1 MSLGVK
7 FNSYIII
14 KKLILT
20 LVYFSLL
27 VSCSTETDSKPNII
41 IILADDAG
49 YSDFGFMGSDEIKTP
64 NLDQLAFDGVTFNNA
79 YVSAS
84 VCSPSRAGLLTGM
97 YQQRFGHE
105 CNLDSDVNN
114 SFDPNQITIAE
125 ALKTQGYNTGLI
137 GKWHLGDKTQNH
149 PLKNGF
155 DYFWGFI
162 SGARNYFYDPNEEF
176 RNSIRNVVENYT
188 QTKFDGYLTDVLGD
202 KAIGF
207 INKNHQSNNPF
218 FLFLSFNAP
227 HTPMHAKDDVLEKFK
242 DNPRQVYA
250 SMMWSMDEA
259 IGNVVEALKENDQ
272 YDNTIIYFLS
282 DNGAAMSND
291 ASPFPFKGWKGN
303 QYEGG
308 IKTPMIMT
316 WKNKIKSNTQF
327 DGFISA
333 LDIFKTSLEASN
345 VNKEYMI
352 NADGKNIMNYL
363 NDNNI
368 KNENLFWRKDKMA
381 TVRSGDYKLIRL
393 NDTSTVLYNIKKNY
407 FEDFDLKINESQVHD
422 SLLKL
427 LSSWENTLI
436 DPNWIENKNWNIVT
450 EMIYEDLMANR
461 DIRALSP
468 KDLNNSIK

>member
-49 YSDFGFMGSDEIKTP
+49 FSDFGFMGSDEIKTP
-64 NLDQLAFDGVTFNNA
+64 NLDQLALDGITFNNA

-333 LDIFKTSLEASN
+333 LDIFKTSLEASS
-345 VNKEYMI
+345 VNKAYMI

-381 TVRSGDYKLIRL
+381 TVRSGKYKLIRL
-393 NDTSTVLYNIKKNY
+393 NDTSTVLYNIENNY
-407 FEDFDLKINESQVHD
+407 FEDIDLKMKELYVHD
-422 SLLKL
+422 SLLNM
-427 LSSWENTLI
+427 LSKWEMSLI
-436 DPNWIENKNWNIVT
+436 EPNWIENKNWNVVT
-450 EMIYEDLMANR
+450 EMIYQDLMANR
-461 DIRALSP
+461 DIRAVSP
-468 KDLNNSIK
+468 RDIN

>member
-1 MSLGVK
+1 MK
-7 FNSYIII
+7 R
-14 KKLILT
+14 LILS
-20 LVYFSLL
+20 LVCFSILF
-27 VSCSTETDSKPNII
+27 SCSIEYDSKPNII

-64 NLDQLAFDGVTFNNA
+64 NIDQLALDGVTFNNA

-125 ALKTQGYNTGLI
+125 ALKTEGYNTGLI

-162 SGARNYFYDPNEEF
+162 SGARNYFYDPNEKS
-176 RNSIRNVVENYT
+176 RNSIRNVVENYSET
-188 QTKFDGYLTDVLGD
+188 NFEGYLTDVLGN
-202 KAIGF
+202 KAVNF
-207 INKNHQSNNPF
+207 IDKNHQSNTPF

-227 HTPMHAKDDVLEKFK
+227 HTPMQAKNEVLEKFK
-242 DNPRQVYA
+242 DNPRRVYA
-250 SMMWSMDEA
+250 SMMWSMDES
-259 IGNVVEALKENDQ
+259 IGNVIDVLKENNQ

-345 VNKEYMI
+345 VDKEFMM

-381 TVRSGDYKLIRL
+381 TVRSGNYKLIRL

-407 FEDFDLKINESQVHD
+407 FEDENLKSKQSKIHD
-422 SLLKL
+422 SLLIL
-427 LSSWENTLI
+427 LSDWEKRLI
-436 DPNWIENKNWNIVT
+436 NPNWIENNNWNIVT
-450 EMIYEDLMANR
+450 EMIYQDLIGNK

-468 KDLNNSIK
+468 RDLN

>member
-1 MSLGVK
+1 M
-7 FNSYIII
+7 
-14 KKLILT
+14 KKLALFFVCILT
-20 LVYFSLL
+20 LI
-27 VSCSTETDSKPNII
+27 SCSSINDSKPNII

-64 NLDQLAFDGVTFNNA
+64 NLNQLALDGVIFNNA

-114 SFDPNQITIAE
+114 SFDPNQVTIAE
-125 ALKTQGYNTGLI
+125 ALKTEGYTTGLV

-162 SGARNYFYDPNEEF
+162 SGARNYFYDPNEVN
-176 RNSIRNVVENYT
+176 RNSIRNVVENYS
-188 QTKFDGYLTDVLGD
+188 QTNFEGYLTDVLGE
-202 KAIGF
+202 KAIRF
-207 INKNHQSNNPF
+207 IDKNNQSNNPF

-227 HTPMHAKDDVLEKFK
+227 HTPMQAKEEVLEKFK

-259 IGNVVEALKENDQ
+259 IGHVIDALKENNQ

-282 DNGAAMSND
+282 DNGAAMSNN
-291 ASPFPFKGWKGN
+291 ASPFPYKGWKGN
-303 QYEGG
+303 QFEGG

-333 LDIFKTSLEASN
+333 LDIFKTSLEVSN
-345 VNKEYMI
+345 VKDDLMA

-363 NDNNI
+363 NDNTI
-368 KNENLFWRKDKMA
+368 QNENLFWRKDKMA
-381 TVRSGDYKLIRL
+381 TVRSGNYKLIKL
-393 NDTSTVLYNIKKNY
+393 NDTSTVLYNIENNY
-407 FEDFDLKINESQVHD
+407 FEDLDLKLKEPTVHD
-422 SLLKL
+422 SLFKL
-427 LSSWENTLI
+427 LLAWEDRLI
-436 DPNWIENKNWNIVT
+436 DPNWIENKDWNIVT
-450 EMIYEDLMANR
+450 EMIYEDLMANK
-461 DIRALSP
+461 DIRAVSP
-468 KDLNNSIK
+468 KDLN

>member
-1 MSLGVK
+1 M
-7 FNSYIII
+7 
-14 KKLILT
+14 KKLALFFVCILT
-20 LVYFSLL
+20 LI
-27 VSCSTETDSKPNII
+27 SCSSINDSKPNII

-64 NLDQLAFDGVTFNNA
+64 NLDQLALDGVTFNNA

-105 CNLDSDVNN
+105 CNLDSDVNT

-125 ALKTQGYNTGLI
+125 ALKTEGYTTGLI

-162 SGARNYFYDPNEEF
+162 SGARNYFYDPNEVN
-176 RNSIRNVVENYT
+176 RNSIRNVVENYS
-188 QTKFDGYLTDVLGD
+188 QTNFEGYLTDVLGE
-202 KAIGF
+202 KAISF
-207 INKNHQSNNPF
+207 IDKNNQSNNPF

-227 HTPMHAKDDVLEKFK
+227 HTPMQAKEEVLEKFK
-242 DNPRQVYA
+242 NNPRQVYA

-259 IGNVVEALKENDQ
+259 IGHVIDALKENNQ

-282 DNGAAMSND
+282 DNGAAMSNN
-291 ASPFPFKGWKGN
+291 ASPFPYKGWKGN
-303 QYEGG
+303 QFEGG
-308 IKTPMIMT
+308 IKTPMIMS

-333 LDIFKTSLEASN
+333 LDIFKTSLEVSN
-345 VNKEYMI
+345 VNDDLMA

-363 NDNNI
+363 NDNTIQN
-368 KNENLFWRKDKMA
+368 KNLFWRKDKMA
-381 TVRSGDYKLIRL
+381 TVRSGNYKLIRL
-393 NDTSTVLYNIKKNY
+393 NDTSTVLYNIENNY
-407 FEDFDLKINESQVHD
+407 FEDLDLKLKEPSVHD
-422 SLLKL
+422 SLFKL
-427 LSSWENTLI
+427 LLAWEDRLI
-436 DPNWIENKNWNIVT
+436 DPNWIENKDWNIVT
-450 EMIYEDLMANR
+450 EMIYEDLMANK
-461 DIRALSP
+461 DIRAVSP
-468 KDLNNSIK
+468 KDLN

>member
-1 MSLGVK
+1 ME
-7 FNSYIII
+7 
-14 KKLILT
+14 KLILI
-20 LVYFSLL
+20 FGCISILL
-27 VSCSTETDSKPNII
+27 SCSSKTDSKPNVI

-64 NLDQLAFDGVTFNNA
+64 NLDQLALDGVTFNNA

-125 ALKTQGYNTGLI
+125 ALKTEGYSTGLI
-137 GKWHLGDKTQNH
+137 GKWHLGDKKQNH
-149 PLKNGF
+149 PLNNGF

-162 SGARNYFYDPNEEF
+162 SGARNYFYDPNEVN
-176 RNSIRNVVENYT
+176 RNSIRNVVENYS
-188 QTKFDGYLTDVLGD
+188 QTNFDGYLTDVLGD
-202 KAIGF
+202 KAISF
-207 INKNHQSNNPF
+207 IDKNYQSNNPF

-227 HTPMHAKDDVLEKFK
+227 HTPMHAKKEVLEKFK
-242 DNPRQVYA
+242 DNPRKVYA

-259 IGNVVEALKENDQ
+259 IGNVIESLKENKQ

-333 LDIFKTSLEASN
+333 LDIFKTSLEVSN
-345 VNKEYMI
+345 VNKDLMI
-352 NADGKNIMNYL
+352 KADGKNIMNNL
-363 NDNNI
+363 NNNI
-368 KNENLFWRKDKMA
+368 ITNENLFWRKDKMA
-381 TVRSGDYKLIRL
+381 TVRSGNYKLIRL
-393 NDTSTVLYNIKKNY
+393 NDTSTVLYNIENNY
-407 FEDFDLKINESQVHD
+407 FEDIDLKMKELYVHD
-422 SLLKL
+422 SLLNM
-427 LSSWENTLI
+427 LSKWEMSLI
-436 DPNWIENKNWNIVT
+436 EPNWIENKNWNVVT
-450 EMIYEDLMANR
+450 EMIYQDLMANR
-461 DIRALSP
+461 DIRAVSP
-468 KDLNNSIK
+468 RDIN

>member
-1 MSLGVK
+1 MK
-7 FNSYIII
+7 R
-14 KKLILT
+14 LIL
-20 LVYFSLL
+20 LFVFISIL
-27 VSCSTETDSKPNII
+27 VSCSSKTDSIPNII

-64 NLDQLAFDGVTFNNA
+64 NLDQLALDGVTFNNA

-259 IGNVVEALKENDQ
+259 IGNVVKALKENNQ

-316 WKNKIKSNTQF
+316 WKNKIKSNTHF

-333 LDIFKTSLEASN
+333 LDIYKTSLEASK
-345 VNKEYMI
+345 VNNEYMI

-381 TVRSGDYKLIRL
+381 TVRSGNYKLIRL
-393 NDTSTVLYNIKKNY
+393 NDTSTVLYNIEKNY
-407 FEDFDLKINESQVHD
+407 FEDFDLKLKEPKVHD
-422 SLLKL
+422 SLFSL
-427 LSSWENTLI
+427 LSKWENRLI
-436 DPNWIENKNWNIVT
+436 NPNWIENKNWNIIT
-450 EMIYEDLMANR
+450 EMIYEDLMANS
-461 DIRALSP
+461 DIRAVSP
-468 KDLNNSIK
+468 KDLN

>member
-1 MSLGVK
+1 M
-7 FNSYIII
+7 
-14 KKLILT
+14 KKLALFFVCILT
-20 LVYFSLL
+20 LI
-27 VSCSTETDSKPNII
+27 SCSSINDSKPNII

-64 NLDQLAFDGVTFNNA
+64 NLDQLALDGVTFNNA

-105 CNLDSDVNN
+105 CNLDSDVNT

-125 ALKTQGYNTGLI
+125 ALKTEGYTTGLI

-162 SGARNYFYDPNEEF
+162 SGARNYFYDPNEVN
-176 RNSIRNVVENYT
+176 RNSIRNVVENYS
-188 QTKFDGYLTDVLGD
+188 QTNFEGYLTDVLGE
-202 KAIGF
+202 KAISF
-207 INKNHQSNNPF
+207 IDKNNQSNNPF

-227 HTPMHAKDDVLEKFK
+227 HTPMQAKEEVLEKFK
-242 DNPRQVYA
+242 NNPRQVYA

-259 IGNVVEALKENDQ
+259 IGHVIDALKENNQ

-282 DNGAAMSND
+282 DNGAAMSNN
-291 ASPFPFKGWKGN
+291 ASPFPYKGWKGN
-303 QYEGG
+303 QFEGG

-333 LDIFKTSLEASN
+333 LDIFKTSLEVSN
-345 VNKEYMI
+345 VNDDLMA

-363 NDNNI
+363 NDNTIQN
-368 KNENLFWRKDKMA
+368 KNLFWRKDKMA
-381 TVRSGDYKLIRL
+381 TVRSGNYKLIRL
-393 NDTSTVLYNIKKNY
+393 NDTSTVLYNIENNY
-407 FEDFDLKINESQVHD
+407 FEDLDLKLKEPSVHD
-422 SLLKL
+422 SLFKL
-427 LSSWENTLI
+427 LLAWEDRLI
-436 DPNWIENKNWNIVT
+436 DPNWIENKDWNIVT
-450 EMIYEDLMANR
+450 EMIYEDLMANK
-461 DIRALSP
+461 DIRAVSP
-468 KDLNNSIK
+468 KDLN

>member
-1 MSLGVK
+1 M
-7 FNSYIII
+7 
-14 KKLILT
+14 KKITLI
-20 LVYFSLL
+20 FGCISILL
-27 VSCSTETDSKPNII
+27 SCSSKTDSKPNVI

-64 NLDQLAFDGVTFNNA
+64 NLDQLALDGVTFNNA

-125 ALKTQGYNTGLI
+125 ALKTEGYSTGLI
-137 GKWHLGDKTQNH
+137 GKWHLGDKKQNH
-149 PLKNGF
+149 PLNNGF

-162 SGARNYFYDPNEEF
+162 SGARNYFYDPNEVN
-176 RNSIRNVVENYT
+176 RNSIRNVVENYS
-188 QTKFDGYLTDVLGD
+188 QTNFDGYLTDVLGD
-202 KAIGF
+202 KAINF
-207 INKNHQSNNPF
+207 IDKNYQSNNPF

-227 HTPMHAKDDVLEKFK
+227 HTPMHAKKEVLEKFK
-242 DNPRQVYA
+242 DNPRKVYA

-259 IGNVVEALKENDQ
+259 IGNVIESLKENNQ

-333 LDIFKTSLEASN
+333 LDIFKTSLEVSN
-345 VNKEYMI
+345 VNKDLMI
-352 NADGKNIMNYL
+352 KADGKNIMNHL
-363 NDNNI
+363 NDNTI
-368 KNENLFWRKDKMA
+368 TNENLFWRKDKMA
-381 TVRSGDYKLIRL
+381 TVRSGNYKLIRL
-393 NDTSTVLYNIKKNY
+393 NDTSTVLYNIENNY
-407 FEDFDLKINESQVHD
+407 FEDIDLKMKELYVHD
-422 SLLKL
+422 SLLNM
-427 LSSWENTLI
+427 LSKWEMSLI
-436 DPNWIENKNWNIVT
+436 EPNWIENKNWNVVT
-450 EMIYEDLMANR
+450 EMIYQDLMANR
-461 DIRALSP
+461 DIRAVSP
-468 KDLNNSIK
+468 RDLN

>member
-1 MSLGVK
+1 MK
-7 FNSYIII
+7 R
-14 KKLILT
+14 LILS
-20 LVYFSLL
+20 LVCYSILF
-27 VSCSTETDSKPNII
+27 SCSIEYDSKPNII

-64 NLDQLAFDGVTFNNA
+64 NIDQLALDGVTFNNA

-125 ALKTQGYNTGLI
+125 ALKTEGYNTGLI

-162 SGARNYFYDPNEEF
+162 SGARNYFYDPNEKS
-176 RNSIRNVVENYT
+176 RNSIRNVVENYSET
-188 QTKFDGYLTDVLGD
+188 NFEGYLTDVLGN
-202 KAIGF
+202 KAVNF
-207 INKNHQSNNPF
+207 IDKNHQSNTPF

-227 HTPMHAKDDVLEKFK
+227 HTPMQAKNEVLEKFK
-242 DNPRQVYA
+242 DNPRRVYA

-259 IGNVVEALKENDQ
+259 IGNVIDGLKENNQ
-272 YDNTIIYFLS
+272 YNNTIIYFLS

-345 VNKEYMI
+345 VDKEFMM

-381 TVRSGDYKLIRL
+381 TVRSGNYKLIRL

-407 FEDFDLKINESQVHD
+407 FEDDNIKSKQSKIHD
-422 SLLKL
+422 SLLIL
-427 LSSWENTLI
+427 LSDWEKRLI
-436 DPNWIENKNWNIVT
+436 NPNWIENKNWNIVT
-450 EMIYEDLMANR
+450 EMIYQDLMGNK

-468 KDLNNSIK
+468 RDLN

>member
-1 MSLGVK
+1 M
-7 FNSYIII
+7 
-14 KKLILT
+14 KKLILA

-27 VSCSTETDSKPNII
+27 VSCSTSTDSKPNII

-49 YSDFGFMGSDEIKTP
+49 YSDFGFMGSNEIKTP

-125 ALKTQGYNTGLI
+125 ALKTEGYNTGLI

-162 SGARNYFYDPNEEF
+162 SGARNYFYNPNEEF

-202 KAIGF
+202 RAIGF
-207 INKNHQSNNPF
+207 INKNHESNNPF

-259 IGNVVEALKENDQ
+259 IGSVVEALKENDQ

-461 DIRALSP
+461 DIRAVSP
-468 KDLNNSIK
+468 KDLNNSVK

>member
-1 MSLGVK
+1 MSSGVK

-14 KKLILT
+14 KKLILA
-20 LVYFSLL
+20 LGCFSLL
-27 VSCSTETDSKPNII
+27 VSCSIKTDSKPNII

-125 ALKTQGYNTGLI
+125 ALKTEGYNTGLI

-162 SGARNYFYDPNEEF
+162 SGARNYFYDPNEKF
-176 RNSIRNVVENYT
+176 RNSNRNVVENYT

-207 INKNHQSNNPF
+207 INKNHQLNNPF

-259 IGNVVEALKENDQ
+259 IGNVIDGLKENNQ

-291 ASPFPFKGWKGN
+291 ASPFPYKGWKGN

-345 VNKEYMI
+345 VDKEFMM
-352 NADGKNIMNYL
+352 NADGKNIMNFL

-407 FEDFDLKINESQVHD
+407 FEDDNIKSKQSKIHD
-422 SLLKL
+422 SLLIL
-427 LSSWENTLI
+427 LSDWEKRLI
-436 DPNWIENKNWNIVT
+436 NPNWIENKNWNIVT
-450 EMIYEDLMANR
+450 EMIYQDLMGNK

-468 KDLNNSIK
+468 RDLN

>member
-1 MSLGVK
+1 MK
-7 FNSYIII
+7 Q
-14 KKLILT
+14 LILA
-20 LVYFSLL
+20 LGCFSLL

-125 ALKTQGYNTGLI
+125 ALKTEGYNTGLI

-188 QTKFDGYLTDVLGD
+188 QTRFDGYLTDVLGD

-207 INKNHQSNNPF
+207 INKNHESNNPF

-242 DNPRQVYA
+242 DNPRKVYA

-259 IGNVVEALKENDQ
+259 IGNVVEVLKENDQ

-333 LDIFKTSLEASN
+333 LDIFKTSLEASS

-352 NADGKNIMNYL
+352 NADGKNIMNFL

-436 DPNWIENKNWNIVT
+436 NPNWIENKNWNIVT

-461 DIRALSP
+461 DIRAVSP
-468 KDLNNSIK
+468 KDLNNSVK

>member
-1 MSLGVK
+1 MSLEVK

-14 KKLILT
+14 KKLILA
-20 LVYFSLL
+20 LGCFSLL
-27 VSCSTETDSKPNII
+27 VSCSSKTDSKPNII

-242 DNPRQVYA
+242 DNTRQVYA

-333 LDIFKTSLEASN
+333 LDIFKTSLEASS

-468 KDLNNSIK
+468 KDLNNSVK

>member
-1 MSLGVK
+1 M
-7 FNSYIII
+7 
-14 KKLILT
+14 KKLALFFGCILT
-20 LVYFSLL
+20 LV
-27 VSCSTETDSKPNII
+27 SCSSINDSKPNII

-64 NLDQLAFDGVTFNNA
+64 NLDQLALDGVTFNNA

-125 ALKTQGYNTGLI
+125 ALKTEGYTTGLI

-162 SGARNYFYDPNEEF
+162 SGARNYFYDPNEVN
-176 RNSIRNVVENYT
+176 RNSIRNVVENYS
-188 QTKFDGYLTDVLGD
+188 QTKFEGYLTDVLGE
-202 KAIGF
+202 KAISF
-207 INKNHQSNNPF
+207 IDKNNQSNNPF

-227 HTPMHAKDDVLEKFK
+227 HTPMQAKEEVLQKFK

-259 IGNVVEALKENDQ
+259 IGNVIDALKENNQ

-282 DNGAAMSND
+282 DNGAAMSNN

-303 QYEGG
+303 QFEGG

-333 LDIFKTSLEASN
+333 LDIFKTSLEVSN
-345 VNKEYMI
+345 VNDELMV

-363 NDNNI
+363 NDNI
-368 KNENLFWRKDKMA
+368 IQNENLFWRKDKMA
-381 TVRSGDYKLIRL
+381 TVRSGNYKLIRL
-393 NDTSTVLYNIKKNY
+393 NDTSTVLYNIENNF
-407 FEDFDLKINESQVHD
+407 FEDLDLKLIEPLIHD
-422 SLLKL
+422 SLFKV
-427 LSSWENTLI
+427 LSAWEDRLI
-436 DPNWIENKNWNIVT
+436 DPNWIENKDWNIVT
-450 EMIYEDLMANR
+450 EMIYEDLMANKN
-461 DIRALSP
+461 IRAVSP
-468 KDLNNSIK
+468 KDLN

>member
-1 MSLGVK
+1 MK
-7 FNSYIII
+7 Q
-14 KKLILT
+14 LILA
-20 LVYFSLL
+20 LGCFSLL

-125 ALKTQGYNTGLI
+125 ALKTEGYNTGLI

-188 QTKFDGYLTDVLGD
+188 QTRFDGYLTDVLGD

-207 INKNHQSNNPF
+207 INKNHESNNPF

-259 IGNVVEALKENDQ
+259 IGSVIEALKENDQ

-333 LDIFKTSLEASN
+333 LDIFKTSLEVSN

-352 NADGKNIMNYL
+352 NADGKNIMNFL

-450 EMIYEDLMANR
+450 EMIYEDLMANG

-468 KDLNNSIK
+468 KDLNNSVK

>member
-1 MSLGVK
+1 M
-7 FNSYIII
+7 
-14 KKLILT
+14 KKLALFFVCILT
-20 LVYFSLL
+20 LI
-27 VSCSTETDSKPNII
+27 SCSSINDSKPNII

-64 NLDQLAFDGVTFNNA
+64 NLDQLALDGVTFNNA

-125 ALKTQGYNTGLI
+125 ALKTEGYTTGLI

-162 SGARNYFYDPNEEF
+162 SGARNYFYDPNEVN
-176 RNSIRNVVENYT
+176 RNSIRNVVENYS
-188 QTKFDGYLTDVLGD
+188 QTKFEGYLTDVLGE
-202 KAIGF
+202 KAISF
-207 INKNHQSNNPF
+207 IDKNNQSNNPF

-227 HTPMHAKDDVLEKFK
+227 HTPMQAKEEVLKKFQ
-242 DNPRQVYA
+242 DNPRKVYA

-259 IGNVVEALKENDQ
+259 IGHVIDALKENNQ

-282 DNGAAMSND
+282 DNGAAMSNN
-291 ASPFPFKGWKGN
+291 ASPFPYKGWKGN

-333 LDIFKTSLEASN
+333 LDIFKTSLEVSN
-345 VNKEYMI
+345 VNDELMV

-363 NDNNI
+363 NDNI
-368 KNENLFWRKDKMA
+368 IQNENLFWRKDKMA
-381 TVRSGDYKLIRL
+381 TVRSGNYKLIRL
-393 NDTSTVLYNIKKNY
+393 NDTSTVLYNIENNF
-407 FEDFDLKINESQVHD
+407 FEDLDLKLIEPLIHD
-422 SLLKL
+422 SLFKV
-427 LSSWENTLI
+427 LSAWEDRLI
-436 DPNWIENKNWNIVT
+436 DPNWIENKDWNIVT
-450 EMIYEDLMANR
+450 EMIYEDLMANKN
-461 DIRALSP
+461 IRAVSP
-468 KDLNNSIK
+468 KDLN

>member
-1 MSLGVK
+1 ME
-7 FNSYIII
+7 
-14 KKLILT
+14 KLILI
-20 LVYFSLL
+20 FGCISILL
-27 VSCSTETDSKPNII
+27 SCSSKTDSKPNII

-64 NLDQLAFDGVTFNNA
+64 NLDQLALDGVTFNNA

-125 ALKTQGYNTGLI
+125 ALKTEGYSTGLI
-137 GKWHLGDKTQNH
+137 GKWHLGDKKQNH
-149 PLKNGF
+149 PLNNGF

-162 SGARNYFYDPNEEF
+162 SGARNYFYDPNEVN
-176 RNSIRNVVENYT
+176 RNSIRNVVENYS
-188 QTKFDGYLTDVLGD
+188 QTNFDGYLTDVLGE
-202 KAIGF
+202 KAISF
-207 INKNHQSNNPF
+207 IDKNYQSNNPF

-227 HTPMHAKDDVLEKFK
+227 HTPMHAKKEVLEKFK
-242 DNPRQVYA
+242 DNPRKVYA

-259 IGNVVEALKENDQ
+259 IGNVIESLKENKQ

-333 LDIFKTSLEASN
+333 LDIFKTSLEVSN
-345 VNKEYMI
+345 VNKDLMI
-352 NADGKNIMNYL
+352 KADGKNIMNNL
-363 NDNNI
+363 NNNI
-368 KNENLFWRKDKMA
+368 ITNENLFWRKDKMA
-381 TVRSGDYKLIRL
+381 TVRSGNYKLIRL
-393 NDTSTVLYNIKKNY
+393 NDTSTVLYNIENNY
-407 FEDFDLKINESQVHD
+407 FEDIDLKMKELYVHD
-422 SLLKL
+422 SLLNM
-427 LSSWENTLI
+427 LSKWEMSLI
-436 DPNWIENKNWNIVT
+436 DPNWIENKNWNVVT
-450 EMIYEDLMANR
+450 EMIYQDLMANR
-461 DIRALSP
+461 DIRAVSP
-468 KDLNNSIK
+468 RDIN

>member
-1 MSLGVK
+1 M
-7 FNSYIII
+7 
-14 KKLILT
+14 KKLALFFVCILT
-20 LVYFSLL
+20 LI
-27 VSCSTETDSKPNII
+27 SCSSINDSKPNII

-64 NLDQLAFDGVTFNNA
+64 NLDQLALDGVTFNNA

-125 ALKTQGYNTGLI
+125 ALKTEGYTTGLI

-162 SGARNYFYDPNEEF
+162 SGARNYFYDPDEVN
-176 RNSIRNVVENYT
+176 RNSIRNVVENYS
-188 QTKFDGYLTDVLGD
+188 QTNFEGYLTDVLGE
-202 KAIGF
+202 KAISF
-207 INKNHQSNNPF
+207 IDKNNQSNNPF

-227 HTPMHAKDDVLEKFK
+227 HTPMQAKEEVLEKFK
-242 DNPRQVYA
+242 NNPRQVYA

-259 IGNVVEALKENDQ
+259 IGHVIDALKENNQ

-282 DNGAAMSND
+282 DNGAAMSNN
-291 ASPFPFKGWKGN
+291 ASPFPYKGWKGN
-303 QYEGG
+303 QFEGG

-333 LDIFKTSLEASN
+333 LDIFKTSLEVSN
-345 VNKEYMI
+345 VNDDLMA

-363 NDNNI
+363 NDNI
-368 KNENLFWRKDKMA
+368 IQNENLFWRKDKMA
-381 TVRSGDYKLIRL
+381 TVRSGNYKLIRL
-393 NDTSTVLYNIKKNY
+393 NDTSTVLYNIENNY
-407 FEDFDLKINESQVHD
+407 FEDLDLKLKEPSVHD
-422 SLLKL
+422 SLFKL
-427 LSSWENTLI
+427 LLAWEDRLI
-436 DPNWIENKNWNIVT
+436 DPNWIENKDWNIVT
-450 EMIYEDLMANR
+450 EMIYEDLMANK
-461 DIRALSP
+461 DVRAVSP
-468 KDLNNSIK
+468 KDLN

>member
-1 MSLGVK
+1 MKRLIISLVC
-7 FNSYIII
+7 FS
-14 KKLILT
+14 IL
-20 LVYFSLL
+20 F
-27 VSCSTETDSKPNII
+27 SCSIDSDSKPNII

-64 NLDQLAFDGVTFNNA
+64 NIDQLALDGVTFNNA

-125 ALKTQGYNTGLI
+125 ALKTEGYNTGLI

-162 SGARNYFYDPNEEF
+162 SGARNYFYDPNEKS
-176 RNSIRNVVENYT
+176 RNSIRNVVENYSET
-188 QTKFDGYLTDVLGD
+188 NFEGYLTDVLGN
-202 KAIGF
+202 KAVNF
-207 INKNHQSNNPF
+207 IDKNHQSNTPF

-227 HTPMHAKDDVLEKFK
+227 HTPMQAKNEVLEKFK
-242 DNPRQVYA
+242 DNPRSVYA

-259 IGNVVEALKENDQ
+259 IGNVIDGLKENNQ

-345 VNKEYMI
+345 VDKEFMM

-381 TVRSGDYKLIRL
+381 TVRSGNYKLIRL

-407 FEDFDLKINESQVHD
+407 FEDDNIKSKQSKIHD
-422 SLLKL
+422 SLLIL
-427 LSSWENTLI
+427 LSDWEKRLI
-436 DPNWIENKNWNIVT
+436 NPNWIENKNWNIVT
-450 EMIYEDLMANR
+450 EMIYQDLMGNK

-468 KDLNNSIK
+468 RDLN

>member
-1 MSLGVK
+1 MK
-7 FNSYIII
+7 R
-14 KKLILT
+14 LIL
-20 LVYFSLL
+20 LFGFISIL
-27 VSCSTETDSKPNII
+27 VSCSSKTDSKPNII

-64 NLDQLAFDGVTFNNA
+64 NLDQLALDGVTFNNA

-125 ALKTQGYNTGLI
+125 ALKTEGYNTGLI

-207 INKNHQSNNPF
+207 INKNHESNNPF

-333 LDIFKTSLEASN
+333 LDIFKTSLEASS
-345 VNKEYMI
+345 VNKEYMV

-407 FEDFDLKINESQVHD
+407 FEDFDLKINEPQVHD
-422 SLLKL
+422 SLFGL
-427 LSSWENTLI
+427 LSKWENTLI

-461 DIRALSP
+461 NIRAVSP
-468 KDLNNSIK
+468 KDLN

>member
-1 MSLGVK
+1 MK
-7 FNSYIII
+7 R
-14 KKLILT
+14 LILS
-20 LVYFSLL
+20 LVCYSILF
-27 VSCSTETDSKPNII
+27 SCSIEYDSKPNII

-64 NLDQLAFDGVTFNNA
+64 NIDQLALDGVTFNNA

-125 ALKTQGYNTGLI
+125 ALKTEGYNTGLI

-162 SGARNYFYDPNEEF
+162 SGARNYFYDPNEKS
-176 RNSIRNVVENYT
+176 RNSIRNVVENYSET
-188 QTKFDGYLTDVLGD
+188 NFEGYLTDVLGN
-202 KAIGF
+202 KAVNF
-207 INKNHQSNNPF
+207 IDKNHQSNTPF

-227 HTPMHAKDDVLEKFK
+227 HTPMQAKNEVLEKFK
-242 DNPRQVYA
+242 DNPRRVYA

-259 IGNVVEALKENDQ
+259 IGNLIEGLKENNQ

-345 VNKEYMI
+345 VDKEFMM

-381 TVRSGDYKLIRL
+381 TVRSGNYKLIRL

-407 FEDFDLKINESQVHD
+407 YEDDNIKSKQSKIHD
-422 SLLKL
+422 SLLIL
-427 LSSWENTLI
+427 LSDWEKRLI
-436 DPNWIENKNWNIVT
+436 NPNWIENKNWNIVT
-450 EMIYEDLMANR
+450 EMIYQDLMGNK

-468 KDLNNSIK
+468 RDLN

>member
-1 MSLGVK
+1 MK
-7 FNSYIII
+7 Q
-14 KKLILT
+14 LILA
-20 LVYFSLL
+20 LGCFSLL

-125 ALKTQGYNTGLI
+125 ALKTEGYNTGLI

-188 QTKFDGYLTDVLGD
+188 QTRFDGYLTDVLGD

-207 INKNHQSNNPF
+207 INKNHESNNPF

-333 LDIFKTSLEASN
+333 LDIFKTSLEASS

-352 NADGKNIMNYL
+352 NADGKNIMNFL

-461 DIRALSP
+461 DIRAVSP
-468 KDLNNSIK
+468 KDLNNSVK

>member
-1 MSLGVK
+1 MK
-7 FNSYIII
+7 R
-14 KKLILT
+14 LILS
-20 LVYFSLL
+20 LVCFSILF
-27 VSCSTETDSKPNII
+27 SCSIESDSKPNII

-64 NLDQLAFDGVTFNNA
+64 NIDQLALDGVTFNNA

-125 ALKTQGYNTGLI
+125 ALKTEGYNTGLI

-162 SGARNYFYDPNEEF
+162 SGARNYFYDPNEKS
-176 RNSIRNVVENYT
+176 RNSIRNVVENYSET
-188 QTKFDGYLTDVLGD
+188 NFEGYLTDVLGN
-202 KAIGF
+202 KAVNF
-207 INKNHQSNNPF
+207 IDKNHQSNTPF

-227 HTPMHAKDDVLEKFK
+227 HTPMQAKNEVLEKFK
-242 DNPRQVYA
+242 DNPRRVYA

-259 IGNVVEALKENDQ
+259 IGNVIDGLKENNQ

-345 VNKEYMI
+345 VNKEFMM

-381 TVRSGDYKLIRL
+381 TVRSGNYKLIRL

-407 FEDFDLKINESQVHD
+407 FEDDNVKSSQLKIHD
-422 SLLKL
+422 SLLIL
-427 LSSWENTLI
+427 LSDWEKRLI
-436 DPNWIENKNWNIVT
+436 NPNWIENKNWNIVT
-450 EMIYEDLMANR
+450 EMIYQDLMGNK

-468 KDLNNSIK
+468 RDLN

>member
-1 MSLGVK
+1 MKQIILALG
-7 FNSYIII
+7 F
-14 KKLILT
+14 
-20 LVYFSLL
+20 FSLL

-64 NLDQLAFDGVTFNNA
+64 NLDQLALDGVTFNNA

-125 ALKTQGYNTGLI
+125 ALKTEGYNTGLI

-162 SGARNYFYDPNEEF
+162 SGARNYFYDPKEEF

-333 LDIFKTSLEASN
+333 LDIYKTSLEASK
-345 VNKEYMI
+345 VNNEYMI

-381 TVRSGDYKLIRL
+381 TVRSGNYKLIRL
-393 NDTSTVLYNIKKNY
+393 NDTSTVLYNIEKNY
-407 FEDFDLKINESQVHD
+407 FEDFDLKLKEPKVHD
-422 SLLKL
+422 SLFSL
-427 LSSWENTLI
+427 LSKWENRLI
-436 DPNWIENKNWNIVT
+436 NPNWIENKNWNIVT
-450 EMIYEDLMANR
+450 EMIYEDLMANSY
-461 DIRALSP
+461 IRAVSP
-468 KDLNNSIK
+468 KDLN

>member
-1 MSLGVK
+1 M
-7 FNSYIII
+7 
-14 KKLILT
+14 KKLILA

-27 VSCSTETDSKPNII
+27 VSCSTSTDSKPNII

-49 YSDFGFMGSDEIKTP
+49 YSDFGFMGSNEIKTP

-125 ALKTQGYNTGLI
+125 ALKTEGYNTGLI

-162 SGARNYFYDPNEEF
+162 SGARNYFYDPNEKF
-176 RNSIRNVVENYT
+176 RNSNRNVVENYT

-202 KAIGF
+202 RAIGF
-207 INKNHQSNNPF
+207 INKNHESNNPF

-259 IGNVVEALKENDQ
+259 IGNVVEALKENNQ

-333 LDIFKTSLEASN
+333 LDIFKTSLEASS

-352 NADGKNIMNYL
+352 KADGKNIMNFL

-427 LSSWENTLI
+427 LSSWEKTLI

-461 DIRALSP
+461 DIRAVSP
-468 KDLNNSIK
+468 KDLNNSVK

>member
-1 MSLGVK
+1 M
-7 FNSYIII
+7 
-14 KKLILT
+14 KKLALFFGCILI
-20 LVYFSLL
+20 L
-27 VSCSTETDSKPNII
+27 VSCSSINDSKPNII

-49 YSDFGFMGSDEIKTP
+49 YSDFGFMGSVEIKTP
-64 NLDQLAFDGVTFNNA
+64 NLDQLALDGVTFNNA

-125 ALKTQGYNTGLI
+125 ALKTEGYTTGLI

-162 SGARNYFYDPNEEF
+162 SGARNYFYNPNEVN
-176 RNSIRNVVENYT
+176 RNSIRNVVENYS
-188 QTKFDGYLTDVLGD
+188 QTKFEGYLTDVLGE
-202 KAIGF
+202 KAISF
-207 INKNHQSNNPF
+207 IDKNNQSNNPF

-227 HTPMHAKDDVLEKFK
+227 HTPMQAKEEVLKKFK

-259 IGNVVEALKENDQ
+259 IGNVIDALKENNQ
-272 YDNTIIYFLS
+272 YYNTIIYFLS
-282 DNGAAMSND
+282 DNGAAMSNN

-303 QYEGG
+303 QFEGG

-333 LDIFKTSLEASN
+333 LDIFKTSLEVSN
-345 VNKEYMI
+345 VNDELMV

-363 NDNNI
+363 NDNI
-368 KNENLFWRKDKMA
+368 IQNENLFWRKDKMA
-381 TVRSGDYKLIRL
+381 TVRSGNYKLIRL
-393 NDTSTVLYNIKKNY
+393 NDTSTVLYNIENNF
-407 FEDFDLKINESQVHD
+407 FEDLDLKLIEPLIHD
-422 SLLKL
+422 SLFKV
-427 LSSWENTLI
+427 LSAWEDRLI
-436 DPNWIENKNWNIVT
+436 DPNWIENKDWNIVT
-450 EMIYEDLMANR
+450 EMIYEDLMANKN
-461 DIRALSP
+461 IRAVSP
-468 KDLNNSIK
+468 KDLN

>member
-1 MSLGVK
+1 MK
-7 FNSYIII
+7 Q
-14 KKLILT
+14 LILA
-20 LVYFSLL
+20 LGCFLLL

-125 ALKTQGYNTGLI
+125 ALKTEGYNTGLI

-202 KAIGF
+202 RAIGF
-207 INKNHQSNNPF
+207 INKNHESNNPF

-259 IGNVVEALKENDQ
+259 IGNVVEALKENNQ

-407 FEDFDLKINESQVHD
+407 FEDFDLKINKPQVHD

-427 LSSWENTLI
+427 LSSWESTLI

-450 EMIYEDLMANR
+450 EMIYEDLMTNR

-468 KDLNNSIK
+468 KDLINTNK

>member
-1 MSLGVK
+1 M
-7 FNSYIII
+7 
-14 KKLILT
+14 KKLALYFCCILI
-20 LVYFSLL
+20 L
-27 VSCSTETDSKPNII
+27 VSCSNINDSKPNII

-49 YSDFGFMGSDEIKTP
+49 YSDFGFMGSVEIKTP
-64 NLDQLAFDGVTFNNA
+64 NLDQLALDGVKFNNA

-125 ALKTQGYNTGLI
+125 ALKTEGYSTGLI

-162 SGARNYFYDPNEEF
+162 SGARNYFYDPREVD
-176 RNSIRNVVENYT
+176 RNSIRNVVENYN
-188 QTKFDGYLTDVLGD
+188 QTKFDGYLTDVLGE
-202 KAIGF
+202 KAISF
-207 INKNHQSNNPF
+207 IDKNNQSNNPF

-227 HTPMHAKDDVLEKFK
+227 HTPMQAKEEVLKKFK
-242 DNPRQVYA
+242 DNPRQVYT

-259 IGNVVEALKENDQ
+259 IGNVIDALKENNQ
-272 YDNTIIYFLS
+272 YENTIIYFLS
-282 DNGAAMSND
+282 DNGAAMSNN
-291 ASPFPFKGWKGN
+291 ASPFPYKGWKGN

-316 WKNKIKSNTQF
+316 WKNKIKSNSQF

-333 LDIFKTSLEASN
+333 LDIFKTSLEVSN
-345 VNKEYMI
+345 VSEDLKV

-363 NDNNI
+363 NDNTI
-368 KNENLFWRKDKMA
+368 QNENLFWRKDKMA
-381 TVRSGDYKLIRL
+381 TIRSGNYKLIRL
-393 NDTSTVLYNIKKNY
+393 NDTSTVLYNIVNNY
-407 FEDFDLKINESQVHD
+407 YEDSDLKLMEPSVHD
-422 SLLKL
+422 SLFNL
-427 LSSWENTLI
+427 LSTWEDRLI
-436 DPNWIENKNWNIVT
+436 DPNWIENKDWNVVT

-461 DIRALSP
+461 HIRAVSP
-468 KDLNNSIK
+468 NDLN

>member
-1 MSLGVK
+1 MK
-7 FNSYIII
+7 R
-14 KKLILT
+14 LIL
-20 LVYFSLL
+20 LFVFISIL
-27 VSCSTETDSKPNII
+27 VSCSSKTDSIPNII

-64 NLDQLAFDGVTFNNA
+64 NLDQLALDGVTFNNA

-125 ALKTQGYNTGLI
+125 ALKTEGYNTGLI
-137 GKWHLGDKTQNH
+137 GKWHLGDKAQNH

-176 RNSIRNVVENYT
+176 RNSIRNVVENYS

-202 KAIGF
+202 KAIAF
-207 INKNHQSNNPF
+207 INKNHESNNPF

-316 WKNKIKSNTQF
+316 WKNKIKSNTHF

-333 LDIFKTSLEASN
+333 LDIFKSSLEASK
-345 VNKEYMI
+345 VNNEYMI

-381 TVRSGDYKLIRL
+381 TVRSGNYKLIRL
-393 NDTSTVLYNIKKNY
+393 NDTSTVLYNIEKNY
-407 FEDFDLKINESQVHD
+407 LEDFDLKLKEPKVHD
-422 SLLKL
+422 SLFSL
-427 LSSWENTLI
+427 LSKWENRLI
-436 DPNWIENKNWNIVT
+436 NPNWIENKNWNIVT
-450 EMIYEDLMANR
+450 EMIYEDLMANSY
-461 DIRALSP
+461 IRAVSP
-468 KDLNNSIK
+468 KDLN

>member
-1 MSLGVK
+1 MENFFY
-7 FNSYIII
+7 FNFRIYLI
-14 KKLILT
+14 KIKNEKTSPFFGCILT
-20 LVYFSLL
+20 LV
-27 VSCSTETDSKPNII
+27 SCSSINDSKPNII

-49 YSDFGFMGSDEIKTP
+49 YSDFGFMGSVEIKTP
-64 NLDQLAFDGVTFNNA
+64 NLDQLALDGVTFNNA

-125 ALKTQGYNTGLI
+125 ALKTEGYTTGLI

-162 SGARNYFYDPNEEF
+162 SGARNYFYNPNEVN
-176 RNSIRNVVENYT
+176 RNSIRNVVENYS
-188 QTKFDGYLTDVLGD
+188 QTKFEGYLTDVLGE
-202 KAIGF
+202 KAISF
-207 INKNHQSNNPF
+207 IDKNNQSNNPF

-227 HTPMHAKDDVLEKFK
+227 HTPMQAKEEVLEKFK

-259 IGNVVEALKENDQ
+259 IGNVIDALKENNQ

-282 DNGAAMSND
+282 DNGAAMSNN

-333 LDIFKTSLEASN
+333 LDIFKTSLEVSN
-345 VNKEYMI
+345 VNDELMV
-352 NADGKNIMNYL
+352 NADGKNIMNYI
-363 NDNNI
+363 NDNTI
-368 KNENLFWRKDKMA
+368 QNENLFWRKDKMA
-381 TVRSGDYKLIRL
+381 TVRSGNYKLIRL
-393 NDTSTVLYNIKKNY
+393 NDTSTVLYNIENNF
-407 FEDFDLKINESQVHD
+407 FEDLDLK
-422 SLLKL
+422 
-427 LSSWENTLI
+427 LI
-436 DPNWIENKNWNIVT
+436 EPV
-450 EMIYEDLMANR
+450 
-461 DIRALSP
+461 
-468 KDLNNSIK
+468 NS

>member
-1 MSLGVK
+1 MFS
-7 FNSYIII
+7 SE
-14 KKLILT
+14 KLPI
-20 LVYFSLL
+20 SLL
-27 VSCSTETDSKPNII
+27 MKRLIISLVCFSVLFSCSIESDSKPNII

-64 NLDQLAFDGVTFNNA
+64 NIDQLALDGVTFNNA

-125 ALKTQGYNTGLI
+125 ALKTEGYNTGLI
-137 GKWHLGDKTQNH
+137 GKWHLGDKSQNH

-162 SGARNYFYDPNEEF
+162 SGARNYFYDPNEKS
-176 RNSIRNVVENYT
+176 RNSIRNVVENYSET
-188 QTKFDGYLTDVLGD
+188 NFEGYLTDVLGD
-202 KAIGF
+202 KAVSF
-207 INKNHQSNNPF
+207 IDKNHQSNTPF

-227 HTPMHAKDDVLEKFK
+227 HTPMQAKNEVLEKFK
-242 DNPRQVYA
+242 DNPRRVYA

-259 IGNVVEALKENDQ
+259 IGNVIEGLKENNQ

-282 DNGAAMSND
+282 DNGAARSND

-316 WKNKIKSNTQF
+316 WKNKIKSNIKF

-345 VNKEYMI
+345 VDKEFMI

-381 TVRSGDYKLIRL
+381 TVRSGNYKLIRL

-407 FEDFDLKINESQVHD
+407 FEDDNIKSKQSKIHD
-422 SLLKL
+422 SLLIL
-427 LSSWENTLI
+427 LSDWEKRLI
-436 DPNWIENKNWNIVT
+436 NPNWIENKNWNIVT
-450 EMIYEDLMANR
+450 EMIYQDLMGNK

-468 KDLNNSIK
+468 KDLN

>member
-1 MSLGVK
+1 M
-7 FNSYIII
+7 
-14 KKLILT
+14 KKLALFFGCILT
-20 LVYFSLL
+20 LV
-27 VSCSTETDSKPNII
+27 SCSSINDSKPNII

-64 NLDQLAFDGVTFNNA
+64 NLDQLALDGVIFNNA

-125 ALKTQGYNTGLI
+125 ALKTEGYTTGLI
-137 GKWHLGDKTQNH
+137 GKWHLGDKIQNH

-162 SGARNYFYDPNEEF
+162 SGARNYFYNPNEGN

-188 QTKFDGYLTDVLGD
+188 QTKFDGYLTDVLGN
-202 KAIGF
+202 KAISF
-207 INKNHQSNNPF
+207 IDKNNQSNNPF

-227 HTPMHAKDDVLEKFK
+227 HTPMQAKEEVLQKFK

-259 IGNVVEALKENDQ
+259 IGNVIEALKENNQ

-282 DNGAAMSND
+282 DNGAAMSNN
-291 ASPFPFKGWKGN
+291 ASPFPYKGWKGN

-333 LDIFKTSLEASN
+333 LDIFKTSLEVSK
-345 VNKEYMI
+345 VNDDLMV
-352 NADGKNIMNYL
+352 NADGKNIMNYI
-363 NDNNI
+363 NDNTI
-368 KNENLFWRKDKMA
+368 QNENLFWRKDKMA
-381 TVRSGDYKLIRL
+381 TVRSGNYKLIRL
-393 NDTSTVLYNIKKNY
+393 NDTSTVLYNIENNY
-407 FEDFDLKINESQVHD
+407 FEDLDLKLVELSIHD
-422 SLLKL
+422 SLFKL
-427 LSSWENTLI
+427 LSSWEDRLI
-436 DPNWIENKNWNIVT
+436 DPNWIENKDWNIVT
-450 EMIYEDLMANR
+450 EMIYQDLMSNK
-461 DIRALSP
+461 DVRAMSP
-468 KDLNNSIK
+468 KDLN

>member
-1 MSLGVK
+1 MKRLIISLVC
-7 FNSYIII
+7 FS
-14 KKLILT
+14 IL
-20 LVYFSLL
+20 F
-27 VSCSTETDSKPNII
+27 SCSIDSDSKPNII

-64 NLDQLAFDGVTFNNA
+64 NIDQLALDGVTFNNA

-125 ALKTQGYNTGLI
+125 ALKTEGYNTGLI

-162 SGARNYFYDPNEEF
+162 SGARNYFYDPNEKS
-176 RNSIRNVVENYT
+176 RNSIRNVVENYSET
-188 QTKFDGYLTDVLGD
+188 NFEGYLTDVLGN
-202 KAIGF
+202 KAVNF
-207 INKNHQSNNPF
+207 IDKNHQSNTPF

-227 HTPMHAKDDVLEKFK
+227 HTPMQAKNEVLEKFK
-242 DNPRQVYA
+242 DNPRSVYA

-259 IGNVVEALKENDQ
+259 IGNVIDGLKENNQ

-291 ASPFPFKGWKGN
+291 ASPFPYKGWKGN

-316 WKNKIKSNTQF
+316 WKNKIESNTQF

-345 VNKEYMI
+345 VNKEFMI
-352 NADGKNIMNYL
+352 NADGKNIMNFL

-407 FEDFDLKINESQVHD
+407 FEDDNIKSKQSKIHD
-422 SLLKL
+422 SLLIL
-427 LSSWENTLI
+427 LSDWEKRLI
-436 DPNWIENKNWNIVT
+436 NPNWIENKNWNIVT
-450 EMIYEDLMANR
+450 EMIYEDLMGNK

-468 KDLNNSIK
+468 RDLN